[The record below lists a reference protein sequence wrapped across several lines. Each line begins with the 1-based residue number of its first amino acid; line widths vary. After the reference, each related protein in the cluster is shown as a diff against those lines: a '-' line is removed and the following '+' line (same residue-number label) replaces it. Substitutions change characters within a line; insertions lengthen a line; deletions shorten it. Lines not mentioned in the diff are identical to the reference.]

1 MCFER
6 DTLLRIRLH
15 SAWSAPTTCS
25 GQGSEHAQNIL
36 APREVASAAF
46 MSARATGFTD
56 SSADKRRMAAT
67 KLICQST

>member
-6 DTLLRIRLH
+6 DTLLGFRLH

-25 GQGSEHAQNIL
+25 GQGSEHAQKTL
-36 APREVASAAF
+36 APKEVASAAF
-46 MSARATGFTD
+46 TSARVTGFPIH
-56 SSADKRRMAAT
+56 ADKRRMAAT